1 MNARIAPLSPPYAA
15 DVKASLDKWMP
26 PGSGL
31 EPLKLFRTVARHPLL
46 SERMRALGSALLGRS
61 TLPLR
66 TRELLVLRTCARCH
80 AEYEWGV
87 HVTAFA
93 AAAGLDDDAVRATT
107 RPGEP
112 GDGPP
117 GDALVLRFVD
127 ELHDTGSVTN
137 ATWTGLAGRYEANQL
152 LEMLAVAGFYHLIS
166 FVVNGARV
174 EAEPWAATFPGST
187 LAIVP

>member
-1 MNARIAPLSPPYAA
+1 MDARIAPLSPPYAA

-66 TRELLVLRTCARCH
+66 TRELLILRTCARCH

-87 HVTAFA
+87 HVSAFA
-93 AAAGLDDDAVRATT
+93 AAAGLGDDAIRATT
-107 RPGEP
+107 QPGEP
-112 GDGPP
+112 GEARP
-117 GDALVLRFVD
+117 GDALVLRLVD
-127 ELHDTGSVTN
+127 ELHDTGGVTD
-137 ATWTGLAGRYEANQL
+137 ATWTGLAARYEAKEL

-174 EAEPWAATFPGST
+174 EPEPWAATFPALSS
-187 LAIVP
+187 P